1 MMMASVTERFE
12 KVGDYLKEAV
22 VSASGVADGSALP
35 DVDPWPRR
43 LLLVGVVLM
52 AAGLGAYASGWKDIE
67 AASDPTLTNLAV
79 VSSDSIEVE
88 LIEGR
93 TYTALGE
100 RLDGVEEKSEVRLVQ
115 LSNGATNEG
124 IEPDWKTPARSDSN
138 NTIYD
143 PILSWEIS
151 ESGPHLI
158 EYESGPAAH
167 IYLVD
172 ESMDDRAALSS
183 PTFLLGCLT
192 CLAGFGLL
200 PLAALVRMLNRRS
213 EPVKLMVDNKGGIII
228 ADEALSSEER
238 GSIEDELEEAIGLVE
253 QADLTPYLTP
263 GRIPTTAE
271 LWQAQQASMADAAAG
286 EIDTSQAEADRE
298 AIERFDSGIAA
309 PFADRPDNPVVRGIK
324 KRSIVPSKS
333 SDAEQTSGDW
343 SSWDEG

>member
-1 MMMASVTERFE
+1 
-12 KVGDYLKEAV
+12 
-22 VSASGVADGSALP
+22 
-35 DVDPWPRR
+35 
-43 LLLVGVVLM
+43 M

-67 AASDPTLTNLAV
+67 AASDPTITNLAV
-79 VSSDSIEVE
+79 VGSDSIEVE
-88 LIEGR
+88 LLAGR

-100 RLDGVEEKSEVRLVQ
+100 RVDGVEGKSKVRLVQ
-115 LSNGATNEG
+115 LSNGATSEG
-124 IEPDWKTPARSDSN
+124 SEPDWKTPVRTDSN
-138 NTIYD
+138 NTIYE

-158 EYESGPAAH
+158 EYESGPAPH

-183 PTFLLGCLT
+183 PTFLLGCFT

-213 EPVKLMVDNKGGIII
+213 EPVKLRVDSKGGIII
-228 ADEALSSEER
+228 DDEDLTSAEKVTL
-238 GSIEDELEEAIGLVE
+238 EDDLEEVIGLVE
-253 QADLTPYLTP
+253 EADLTPYLTP

-271 LWQAQQASMADAAAG
+271 LWQAQQASMADAAT
-286 EIDTSQAEADRE
+286 EENDTSQSEVDRA

-309 PFADRPDNPVVRGIK
+309 PFADRPDNSVVRGLK
-324 KRSIVPSKS
+324 KRSVVHSKS
-333 SDAEQTSGDW
+333 SESETSDSW

>member
-1 MMMASVTERFE
+1 MS
-12 KVGDYLKEAV
+12 DYLKESIVAAK
-22 VSASGVADGSALP
+22 SVADGDNHS
-35 DVDPWPRR
+35 DGDPWPRR

-67 AASDPTLTNLAV
+67 AAADPTITNLAV
-79 VSSDSIEVE
+79 VGSDSIEVE
-88 LIEGR
+88 LMAGR

-100 RLDGVEEKSEVRLVQ
+100 RIEGEEEKPKVRLVQ
-115 LSNGATNEG
+115 LSNGATAEG
-124 IEPDWKTPARSDSN
+124 SEPDWKTPVRSDSN
-138 NTIYD
+138 KTIYE

-158 EYESGPAAH
+158 EYESGPAPH

-183 PTFLLGCLT
+183 PIFLLGCLT
-192 CLAGFGLL
+192 CLAGFGLI

-213 EPVKLMVDNKGGIII
+213 EPVKLRVDRKGGIII
-228 ADEALSSEER
+228 DDEVLNSAER
-238 GSIEDELEEAIGLVE
+238 GAAEGELEEAIGLVE
-253 QADLTPYLTP
+253 EADLTPYLTP

-271 LWQAQQASMADAAAG
+271 LWQAQQAAMADAVVD
-286 EIDTSQAEADRE
+286 ENDNIQSEVDRA

-309 PFADRPDNPVVRGIK
+309 PFSDRPDKPVTRGVK
-324 KRSIVPSKS
+324 KRQAVDPKS
-333 SDAEQTSGDW
+333 SNSDQKSSDW